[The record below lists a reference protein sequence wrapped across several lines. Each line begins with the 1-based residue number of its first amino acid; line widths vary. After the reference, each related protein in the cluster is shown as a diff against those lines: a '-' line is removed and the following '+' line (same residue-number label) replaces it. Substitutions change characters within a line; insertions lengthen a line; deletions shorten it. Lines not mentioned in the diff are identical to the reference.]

1 MPDSPVMRALA
12 VPLVLAG
19 LLAGAVPAAAAP
31 EGFPDVDALPAVDPG
46 PYQVFGAHPSTSG
59 WLFSTP
65 AGLRCQDS
73 LIPDLGIFCRGPLPG
88 APSGITMASV
98 SLTREGE
105 FGRDDTGSDEASYP
119 LLPTGSRFA
128 AGNGVVC
135 AVPTVDTLACRAAK
149 PDSWPAETPDPPDRH
164 YGEHGF
170 VIAPTGSWTY

>member
-1 MPDSPVMRALA
+1 MSSGSGRASA
-12 VPLVLAG
+12 AGKADAKHGDPRDELV
-19 LLAGAVPAAAAP
+19 
-31 EGFPDVDALPAVDPG
+31 DHLPA
-46 PYQVFGAHPSTSG
+46 
-59 WLFSTP
+59 
-65 AGLRCQDS
+65 LRAFA
-73 LIPDLGIFCRGPLPG
+73 L
-88 APSGITMASV
+88 

-135 AVPTVDTLACRAAK
+135 AVPTADTLACRAAK